1 MQCFW
6 DLASVE
12 SSVRIK
18 ATAKL
23 IKHLQDPHD
32 IQDPKVNG
40 EPSSLKPPLR
50 DVLRGAS
57 PLVAYSVD
65 RLCKGLSSGRK
76 SARQGFSLALTAVL
90 RELPCFEVET
100 IPALLEVFAELAS
113 GGGRQEVLGQLFGL
127 GIVVRAFTYNV
138 ETAVTLLDQA
148 VGLATKKSF
157 LREAAGKFQPNG
169 IIMGLRVS
177 VKS

>member
-1 MQCFW
+1 M
-6 DLASVE
+6 D
-12 SSVRIK
+12 SSVRIQ

-23 IKHLQDPHD
+23 IKNLQEF
-32 IQDPKVNG
+32 QDTQDAKIIG
-40 EPSSLKPPLR
+40 EPSSWKPPLR

-90 RELPCFEVET
+90 RKLPCFGVES

-127 GIVVRAFTYNV
+127 GIIVRAFTYDV
-138 ETAVTLLDQA
+138 ETAISLLDQA
-148 VGLATKKSF
+148 VSLATKKSF
-157 LREAAGKFQPNG
+157 LREAAGK
-169 IIMGLRVS
+169 VE
-177 VKS
+177 